1 MLYIFSLSDFEYT
14 DFIKGSNFGD
24 GIRVFQVIAFPEIR
38 VTVLFLAEHPSC
50 LVF

>member
-24 GIRVFQVIAFPEIR
+24 GIFQVIAFPEIR
-38 VTVLFLAEHPSC
+38 VTVLFLAEHPFC